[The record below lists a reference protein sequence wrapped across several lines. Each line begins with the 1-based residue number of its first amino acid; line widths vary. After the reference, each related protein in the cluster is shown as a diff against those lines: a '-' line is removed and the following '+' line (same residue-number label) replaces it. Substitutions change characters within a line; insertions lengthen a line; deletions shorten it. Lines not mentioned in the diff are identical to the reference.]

1 MISPFPSLPPRSRSS
16 ASVRLGWIAGALFL
30 GALAGR
36 AAEAA
41 RQSFNLPAGEAA
53 ATLRQL
59 SEAARTEILFSAEIV
74 RGVKTRPVR
83 GDFTALE
90 AGNRMLAGTELYALQ
105 DERTGA
111 LAVRRVA
118 SAAAAGSGG
127 APSGSAAD
135 LRPGAAADA
144 ILRGRVFNVAT
155 GQNLEGA
162 TVMVLGGRT
171 AVTTERD
178 GTFTL
183 GRLPAGLVTVRVS
196 YPGLEESTVAI
207 EVAAGGTATKDFP
220 LTSGI
225 YEMEKFA
232 VTAVREGNAAAIARQ
247 ENALT
252 ITNSV
257 STDAY
262 GNVAKGDMGSF
273 LQRLPGVV
281 GEYGGAA
288 VDAISVRG
296 LSPEFTTVTL
306 DGTRFAAAN
315 PDSRI
320 QVVSGL
326 PSGSIESVEVVKT
339 PTADMD
345 AESLGGVVNLRTR
358 SGFDRSGRALILNGA
373 YSYNETMGRHLDPS
387 GSGRRFYPLVS
398 VDYSDVFLLFGRKL
412 GVSLTGAYQEVG
424 DGLQTIRTTFA
435 QNWNY
440 TSPTV
445 GRQVLY
451 ADQEYHLNKRVNFQA
466 KFDYRLSDQSSVT
479 FAAGWTRFVNIMD
492 QNRPQYT
499 DNLIFDAA
507 QSTTDYWVFTRSSYR
522 SQRDIRYTPSDLWN
536 FQLNGK
542 TAVGSIKVAWA
553 LTYSDS
559 FRPLDRMSA
568 TARSSNTY
576 GFTYDRRGSREF
588 PTLAFNGPLAP
599 PNDPFT
605 NMLSIAVTGTHEDA
619 SDRIA
624 SAKLDLA
631 RDFAGLRFPL
641 KLKTGFR
648 VRQQDRDRDADSI
661 TGTLGA
667 GDYSRYRD
675 FTFQHGWL
683 DGRYP
688 ATPIINT
695 KAVFKDIGFSYL
707 PSGLPARPAVQ
718 FAYNPGAI
726 TITNA
731 NLDTSV
737 TNSLQNDYQTRETIP
752 AAYLQGEVKW
762 TRALQMTAGLRFEQ
776 TIARITSR
784 FENTRAPTPEAR
796 FGAFRTVESDY
807 VDWFPNLQFRFE
819 PIRHLTFRAN
829 FSTTIGRPRIA
840 DLVGRFSI
848 NDLGQT
854 VSFSNPALAPQIS
867 RNYDVSAEYYF
878 QPVGVVS
885 VGAFRKEIKNYVAAT
900 SFRIT
905 GNEFGLDL
913 SDYVGW
919 QGNSRVNSG
928 DGTVEGM
935 EFNYSQ
941 QLSFLPG
948 LLRGFGVMGNWTVL
962 TSQGDYNGVVTNLP
976 FKNALTG
983 LRPRSGNAGL
993 TYNFRRWDL
1002 RLMWN
1007 YADTYLASLN
1017 AGDPSSSEFIGRR
1030 GQYDFFARFKLTRNV
1045 NVFFDVV
1052 NLFEENRGRYSG
1064 LYREDRRA
1072 QTNLFPRS
1080 ISAGVQARF

>member
-1 MISPFPSLPPRSRSS
+1 MQTPGVLLPSRSNPPCWRRS
-16 ASVRLGWIAGALFL
+16 L
-30 GALAGR
+30 R
-36 AAEAA
+36 AA
-41 RQSFNLPAGEAA
+41 
-53 ATLRQL
+53 
-59 SEAARTEILFSAEIV
+59 
-74 RGVKTRPVR
+74 GV
-83 GDFTALE
+83 
-90 AGNRMLAGTELYALQ
+90 
-105 DERTGA
+105 
-111 LAVRRVA
+111 AVFLA
-118 SAAAAGSGG
+118 SAGAGSGFAAETA
-127 APSGSAAD
+127 APAA
-135 LRPGAAADA
+135 RAADA
-144 ILRGRVFNVAT
+144 TLHGRVFNQAT
-155 GQNLEGA
+155 GAALEGA
-162 TVMVLGGRT
+162 TVQVVGTERS
-171 AVTTERD
+171 VFTERD
-178 GTFTL
+178 GSFTL
-183 GRLPAGLVTVRVS
+183 PRLAAGSVVLRVT
-196 YPGLEESTVAI
+196 YPGLDP
-207 EVAAGGTATKDFP
+207 ATKSIELTPGANTLPDLK
-220 LTSGI
+220 LTSDI
-225 YEMEKFA
+225 YAMEAFA

-281 GEYGGAA
+281 GDYGGAA

-296 LSPEFTTVTL
+296 LSPEFTSVTM
-306 DGTRFAAAN
+306 DGARLAAAN

-326 PSGSIESVEVVKT
+326 PSGSIESVEVIKT

-358 SGFDRSGRALILNGA
+358 SGFDRSGRALIINGS

-387 GSGRRFYPLVS
+387 GSGRRYYPSVS
-398 VDYSDVFLLFGRKL
+398 VDYSDVIRVFGRKL
-412 GVSLTGAYQEVG
+412 GISLTGAYQEVG

-435 QNWNY
+435 GNWNY
-440 TSPTV
+440 SSPTV

-466 KFDYRLSDQSSVT
+466 KFDYRLSNESSVT
-479 FAAGWTRFVNIMD
+479 LSAGWTRFVNIMD
-492 QNRPQYT
+492 QVRPQYT

-507 QSTTDYWVFTRSSYR
+507 QSTTDFWVFTRSSYR
-522 SQRDIRYTPSDLWN
+522 SGRDFRYTPSDTWN

-542 TAVGSIKVAWA
+542 TSIGAVKLTWA
-553 LTYSDS
+553 VTYSDS

-568 TARSSNTY
+568 TARSNNTY
-576 GFTYDRRGSREF
+576 GFTYDRRASKEF
-588 PTLAFNGPLAP
+588 PTLTFNGPLAP

-605 NMLSIAVTGTHEDA
+605 NMLSIALTSTHEDA
-619 SDRIA
+619 SDKLS
-624 SAKLDLA
+624 SAKLDA
-631 RDFAGLRFPL
+631 TRDFATWRIPV

-667 GDYSRYRD
+667 GDYSRYRE
-675 FTFQHGWL
+675 FGFQHGWL

-695 KAVFKDIGFSYL
+695 KGVTKDVGFSYL

-718 FAYNPGAI
+718 FAYNATALPL
-726 TITNA
+726 TNA

-752 AAYLQGEVKW
+752 AGYVQGEVKLAR
-762 TRALQMTAGLRFEQ
+762 TLQMTAGVRFEQ

-784 FENTRAPTPEAR
+784 LENTRGATPEAR

-807 VDWFPNLQFRFE
+807 VDWFPNLQFRYE
-819 PIRHLTFRAN
+819 PIPHFTLRAN
-829 FSTTIGRPRIA
+829 YSTTIGRPRIS
-840 DLVGRFSI
+840 DLVGRFSV
-848 NDLGQT
+848 NDIGQI
-854 VSFSNPALAPQIS
+854 VSFSNPSLKPQIS
-867 RNYDVSAEYYF
+867 RNYDVSVEYYF
-878 QPVGVVS
+878 KPVGVAS
-885 VGAFRKEIKNYVAAT
+885 IGAFRKDIKNYVTAT

-913 SDYVGW
+913 GDYVGW
-919 QGNSRVNSG
+919 QGNSRVNAG

-948 LLRGFGVMGNWTVL
+948 VLRGLGVMGNWTVL
-962 TSQGDYNGVVTNLP
+962 TSAGDYNGVVTNLP
-976 FKNALTG
+976 FKNNLTG
-983 LRPRSGNAGL
+983 LRPRSGNAGV
-993 TYNFRRWDL
+993 TYNYRRWDL

-1030 GQYDFFARFKLTRNV
+1030 DQFDLFARFKVTKNI
-1045 NVFFDVV
+1045 NVFLDVV
-1052 NLFEENRGRYSG
+1052 NLLEENRGRYSG

-1080 ISAGVQARF
+1080 ISTGVQARF

>member
-1 MISPFPSLPPRSRSS
+1 MHSS
-16 ASVRLGWIAGALFL
+16 NLSSTWTSNLRRWCRQWLSIGAVALLVSVAAGADDAVKRPFD
-30 GALAGR
+30 
-36 AAEAA
+36 
-41 RQSFNLPAGEAA
+41 LPATDAA
-53 ATLRQL
+53 SALRLL
-59 SEAARTEILFSAEIV
+59 SETSQREILFAADIV
-74 RGVKTRPVR
+74 RGVNTNPVR
-83 GDFTALE
+83 GEMTALE
-90 AGNRMLAGTELYALQ
+90 AGRHMLAGTPLVVLQ
-105 DERTGA
+105 DSRTGA
-111 LAVRRVA
+111 LAVRRRDAVA
-118 SAAAAGSGG
+118 MDAAAATAPTSG
-127 APSGSAAD
+127 
-135 LRPGAAADA
+135 PGARSGEASVQ
-144 ILRGRVFNVAT
+144 GRVFNQAT
-155 GQNLEGA
+155 GVALEGA
-162 TVMVLGGRT
+162 TVQLVGTDRNVYTEREGGFTLARLAAGT
-171 AVTTERD
+171 AVLRIT
-178 GTFTL
+178 
-183 GRLPAGLVTVRVS
+183 
-196 YPGLEESTVAI
+196 YPGL
-207 EVAAGGTATKDFP
+207 DP
-220 LTSGI
+220 LTRSVDLAPGANPLPDLRLTSDV
-225 YEMEKFA
+225 YAMEAFA
-232 VTAVREGNAAAIARQ
+232 VTAMREGNAAAIARQ

-262 GNVAKGDMGSF
+262 GNVSKGDMGSF

-296 LSPEFTTVTL
+296 LSPEFTTVTM

-315 PDSRI
+315 PDSRTQI
-320 QVVSGL
+320 VSGL
-326 PSGSIESVEVVKT
+326 ASGSIESVEVVKT

-373 YSYNETMGRHLDPS
+373 YSYNETMGRHLDAS
-387 GSGRRFYPLVS
+387 GSGRRFYPHFS
-398 VDYSDVFLLFGRKL
+398 VDYSDVFVVFGRKL

-440 TSPTV
+440 ASPTV

-466 KFDYRLSDQSSVT
+466 KFDYRLSSESSVT

-507 QSTTDYWVFTRSSYR
+507 QSTTDFWVFSRSSYR
-522 SQRDIRYTPSDLWN
+522 SGRDFRYTPSDLWN

-542 TAVGSIKVAWA
+542 TAVGAVKVAWA

-568 TARSSNTY
+568 TARSNNTY
-576 GFTYDRRGSREF
+576 GFTFDRRSSREF

-599 PNDPFT
+599 PGDPFT

-619 SDRIA
+619 SDQIA
-624 SAKLDLA
+624 SAKLDLT
-631 RDFAGLRFPL
+631 RDFAGIRFPL

-667 GDYSRYRD
+667 GDYSRYRE

-707 PSGLPARPAVQ
+707 PSGLAARPAVQ
-718 FAYNPGAI
+718 FAYNPAAI
-726 TITNA
+726 ALTTA

-762 TRALQMTAGLRFEQ
+762 TQALQMTAGLRFEQ
-776 TIARITSR
+776 TTARITSR
-784 FENTRAPTPEAR
+784 FENTRATTPEAR

-840 DLVGRFSI
+840 DLVGRFTV
-848 NDLGQT
+848 NDLGQS
-854 VSFSNPALAPQIS
+854 VSFSNPALQPQIS

-885 VGAFRKEIKNYVAAT
+885 IGAFRKDIKNYVAAT
-900 SFRIT
+900 TFRIT
-905 GNEFGLDL
+905 GNEYGLDL
-913 SDYVGW
+913 GDYVGW
-919 QGNSRVNSG
+919 QGNTRVNSG

-948 LLRGFGVMGNWTVL
+948 LLRGLGVMGNWTVL

-976 FKNALTG
+976 FKNVLTG
-983 LRPRSGNAGL
+983 LRPRSGNAGV
-993 TYNFRRWDL
+993 TYNYRRWDL

-1017 AGDPSSSEFIGRR
+1017 AGDPSSSEFVGRR
-1030 GQYDFFARFKLTRNV
+1030 GQFDFFARFKVSRNV

-1064 LYREDRRA
+1064 LYRDDRRA

-1080 ISAGVQARF
+1080 ISTGVQARF

>member
-1 MISPFPSLPPRSRSS
+1 
-16 ASVRLGWIAGALFL
+16 
-30 GALAGR
+30 
-36 AAEAA
+36 
-41 RQSFNLPAGEAA
+41 
-53 ATLRQL
+53 
-59 SEAARTEILFSAEIV
+59 
-74 RGVKTRPVR
+74 
-83 GDFTALE
+83 
-90 AGNRMLAGTELYALQ
+90 
-105 DERTGA
+105 
-111 LAVRRVA
+111 
-118 SAAAAGSGG
+118 
-127 APSGSAAD
+127 
-135 LRPGAAADA
+135 
-144 ILRGRVFNVAT
+144 
-155 GQNLEGA
+155 
-162 TVMVLGGRT
+162 
-171 AVTTERD
+171 
-178 GTFTL
+178 
-183 GRLPAGLVTVRVS
+183 
-196 YPGLEESTVAI
+196 
-207 EVAAGGTATKDFP
+207 
-220 LTSGI
+220 
-225 YEMEKFA
+225 
-232 VTAVREGNAAAIARQ
+232 
-247 ENALT
+247 
-252 ITNSV
+252 
-257 STDAY
+257 
-262 GNVAKGDMGSF
+262 
-273 LQRLPGVV
+273 
-281 GEYGGAA
+281 
-288 VDAISVRG
+288 
-296 LSPEFTTVTL
+296 
-306 DGTRFAAAN
+306 
-315 PDSRI
+315 
-320 QVVSGL
+320 
-326 PSGSIESVEVVKT
+326 
-339 PTADMD
+339 
-345 AESLGGVVNLRTR
+345 
-358 SGFDRSGRALILNGA
+358 
-373 YSYNETMGRHLDPS
+373 
-387 GSGRRFYPLVS
+387 
-398 VDYSDVFLLFGRKL
+398 
-412 GVSLTGAYQEVG
+412 
-424 DGLQTIRTTFA
+424 
-435 QNWNY
+435 
-440 TSPTV
+440 
-445 GRQVLY
+445 
-451 ADQEYHLNKRVNFQA
+451 
-466 KFDYRLSDQSSVT
+466 
-479 FAAGWTRFVNIMD
+479 MD

-507 QSTTDYWVFTRSSYR
+507 QSTTDFWAFTRSSYR
-522 SQRDIRYTPSDLWN
+522 TQRDIRYTPSDLWN

-542 TAVGSIKVAWA
+542 TGVGAIKVAWA

-568 TARSSNTY
+568 TARSNNTY

-588 PTLAFNGPLAP
+588 PTLTFNGPLAP

-619 SDRIA
+619 SDQIL
-624 SAKLDLA
+624 SAKLDLS
-631 RDFAGLRFPL
+631 RDFPGLRFPL
-641 KLKTGFR
+641 KVKTGFR

-675 FTFQHGWL
+675 FTFTHGWL

-718 FAYNPGAI
+718 FAYNASAI
-726 TITNA
+726 NLTAA
-731 NLDTSV
+731 NLNTSV

-762 TRALQMTAGLRFEQ
+762 SKALQMTAGIRFEQ
-776 TIARITSR
+776 TVARITSR
-784 FENTRAPTPEAR
+784 FEQTTSALPEDR
-796 FGAFRTVESDY
+796 FGAYRTVESDY

-854 VSFSNPALAPQIS
+854 VSFSNPSLAPQIS

-885 VGAFRKEIKNYVAAT
+885 IGAFRKDIKNYVAAT

-905 GNEFGLDL
+905 GNEYGLDL

-919 QGNSRVNSG
+919 QGNTRVNSG
-928 DGTVEGM
+928 DGTVQGM

-948 LLRGFGVMGNWTVL
+948 ALRGLGVMANWTVL
-962 TSQGDYNGVVTNLP
+962 TSEGDYNGVVTNLP

-993 TYNFRRWDL
+993 TYNYRRWDL

-1007 YADTYLASLN
+1007 YADTYLSSLN
-1017 AGDPSSSEFIGRR
+1017 AADPSSSEFIGRR
-1030 GQYDFFARFKLTRNV
+1030 GQYDFFARFKVTRNV

-1080 ISAGVQARF
+1080 LSTGVQARF